1 MKAPRRGTMK
11 RISSALVVL
20 FFASAALP
28 KENPRITIQV
38 VGSQTNERRYTNTT
52 PGPVITSQTT
62 CSPNRNGSVTGP
74 IIDPASTTLCATT
87 SQTGAPPVTLVNS
100 IKEEHVRAIMPD
112 GAHVTLWC
120 EGGVRRCDSLRPGNY
135 SAEVK
140 GNTVWMYP
148 HDPSGKEHKIKYK
161 ALRGDW

>member
-1 MKAPRRGTMK
+1 MQAPERGTLK

-20 FFASAALP
+20 FFASGALP

-38 VGSQTNERRYTNTT
+38 VGTQTSEQRYTNTT
-52 PGPVITSQTT
+52 PGSLITSQTA

-74 IIDPASTTLCATT
+74 MVDPASTQLCTTT

-100 IKEEHVRAIMPD
+100 MKEEHVRAIMPD
-112 GAHVTLWC
+112 GTHVTLWC
-120 EGGVRRCDSLRPGNY
+120 QAGLRRCDSLRPGNY

-148 HDPSGKEHKIKYK
+148 HDQAGKEHKIKYK
-161 ALRGDW
+161 ALRGDL